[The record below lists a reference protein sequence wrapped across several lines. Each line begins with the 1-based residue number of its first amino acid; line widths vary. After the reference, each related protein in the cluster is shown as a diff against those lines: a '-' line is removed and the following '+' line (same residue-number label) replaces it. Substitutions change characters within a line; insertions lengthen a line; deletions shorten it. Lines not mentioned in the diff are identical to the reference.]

1 MRPPPSSKLAFAFLA
16 FAGVSAGC
24 ISSVP
29 GPEAPGGQTASQSG
43 PNQAASAGDDE
54 DAPLTFCAQG
64 PSQSVLLEDME
75 DNDNR
80 SLTQDGRG
88 GYWFSFKDDRGT
100 SVNPDSD
107 SQTTWCK
114 PPPSKLFPMAS
125 GGANGSKYSARINGK
140 LAKTDNGQ
148 WAGMGFALSDGKAS
162 CKFDAS
168 KYKGISFWAKKAP
181 GSIGTVR
188 LKVPDAQTDPDGKI
202 CKQCFNDH
210 GMTFEFTDVWT
221 QYTVPFKA
229 MKQEDWGPKDAGID
243 ATKIYGVQFQ
253 VNVKN
258 AEFDIWVD
266 DIQFTGCN

>member
-114 PPPSKLFPMAS
+114 PPPSKLFPMDS

-168 KYKGISFWAKKAP
+168 KYKGISFWAKGPAK
-181 GSIGTVR
+181 VR
-188 LKVPDAQTDPDGKI
+188 LRAPDVNNAPEGGV
-202 CKQCFNDH
+202 CKTCYNDF
-210 GMTFEFTDVWT
+210 GIDLDFGAEWKE
-221 QYTVPFKA
+221 YSVPFESL
-229 MKQEDWGPKDAGID
+229 QQQRGRGEDQPHIALN
-243 ATKIYGVQFQ
+243 AIYGIMFMVHEGGANFD
-253 VNVKN
+253 VHIDDVKLM
-258 AEFDIWVD
+258 
-266 DIQFTGCN
+266 GCP